1 MKNWNIGMATAL
13 MANLDSTSYYT
24 SCVTAAT
31 STSDEIF
38 KLLDFSLY
46 LTGGFNLGIFM
57 NSINVVLI
65 KLMQQYEYCGVNEL
79 YIKYDQIMSNIADI
93 CGLAVNLIL
102 MIGLGWSAKDTA
114 PYKVYDLW
122 VAGWDIKDWMKI
134 GQGFQLLF
142 AQMAKY
148 DAPEFSIE
156 VNIMGS
162 I

>member
-1 MKNWNIGMATAL
+1 MQNWNVGMATAL
-13 MANLDSTSYYT
+13 MANLDATSYYT

-31 STSDEIF
+31 DTSTEVF

-93 CGLAVNLIL
+93 SGLCTNLIL
-102 MIGLGWSAKDTA
+102 MIALGWS
-114 PYKVYDLW
+114 
-122 VAGWDIKDWMKI
+122 
-134 GQGFQLLF
+134 
-142 AQMAKY
+142 
-148 DAPEFSIE
+148 
-156 VNIMGS
+156 
-162 I
+162 

>member
-1 MKNWNIGMATAL
+1 MQNWNVGMATAL

-31 STSDEIF
+31 ATSKEILL
-38 KLLDFSLY
+38 LLDFSLY

-93 CGLAVNLIL
+93 SGLATNLIL
-102 MIGLGWSAKDTA
+102 MIALGWS
-114 PYKVYDLW
+114 
-122 VAGWDIKDWMKI
+122 
-134 GQGFQLLF
+134 
-142 AQMAKY
+142 
-148 DAPEFSIE
+148 
-156 VNIMGS
+156 
-162 I
+162 